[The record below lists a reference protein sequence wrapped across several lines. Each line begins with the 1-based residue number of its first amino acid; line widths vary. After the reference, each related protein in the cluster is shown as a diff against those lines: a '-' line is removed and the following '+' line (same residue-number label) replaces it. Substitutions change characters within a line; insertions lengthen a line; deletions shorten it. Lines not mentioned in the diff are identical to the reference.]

1 MSFLANEG
9 VSDKPYCVY
18 RLRNISK
25 KEIYHGITVDFE
37 ARRKEHSDG
46 KVAATSYWNF
56 AEDDIKYK
64 IMAEDLPESE
74 ASELAHYLERNPDDQ
89 FSDYEYI
96 ETAGL

>member
-18 RLRNISK
+18 RLINISK
-25 KEIYHGITVDFE
+25 KEIYHGITVYFE

-46 KVAATSYWNF
+46 KVAATSHWDF
-56 AEDDIKYK
+56 SEDIVLRTIIDRG
-64 IMAEDLPESE
+64 LPESA
-74 ASELAHYLERNPDDQ
+74 ASELAHYLERNPNGE
-89 FSDYEYI
+89 FSGYRFI